1 MKLFKILKDSIQI
14 LSLIKGKEMNKSL
27 KLLLIEKRE
36 NTIMEEYAPSYEM
49 LPIHNIVKSHLVIAQ
64 HSSEKLCPQI
74 IDALSM
80 KITET
85 IDAFLKKNFKEKR

>member
-1 MKLFKILKDSIQI
+1 MK
-14 LSLIKGKEMNKSL
+14 NTAA
-27 KLLLIEKRE
+27 KLLLIQKRE
-36 NTIMEEYAPSYEM
+36 NNTMEEYAPSYEM